1 MPIRWRPSKPI
12 RTFINEQDYTYSKD
26 RNRYYERRVFN
37 NKGRFSDQIPKDNE
51 REIYD
56 VEGTLEVQRQLL
68 SKLAAVENQV
78 TRESENSV
86 HRRRIKALKADTVQ
100 AIQKTWNQ
108 SSRSTAY
115 RKSLYLMR

>member
-12 RTFINEQDYTYSKD
+12 RMFIDEHDYTYFKD

-37 NKGRFSDQIPKDNE
+37 DKGRFSNQIPKDNE

-56 VEGTLEVQRQLL
+56 VEGTLVVQRQLL

-78 TRESENSV
+78 TGESENSV
-86 HRRRIKALKADTVQ
+86 HRRRIEALKADTVQ

-108 SSRSTAY
+108 SSRSITKG
-115 RKSLYLMR
+115 RLMYTF